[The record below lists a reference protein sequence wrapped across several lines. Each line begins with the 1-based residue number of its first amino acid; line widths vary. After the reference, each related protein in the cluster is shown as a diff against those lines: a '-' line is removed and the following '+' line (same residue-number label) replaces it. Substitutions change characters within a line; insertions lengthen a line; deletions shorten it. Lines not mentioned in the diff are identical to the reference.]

1 MDILNNKESISFD
14 TQRILDLLDILIP
27 RYNKFF
33 NIEDI
38 FTSEIGG
45 KTRLNRQVFNE
56 NNEFIQASILEINLA
71 LNDFLVLIRQEM
83 KNILAKYG
91 EYEKSEL
98 VNLIFDDKNFI
109 EILEMNLD
117 SKGIYGEIKQKCLY
131 DIKKL
136 ISYKNKVFNLR
147 HFIDMFDT
155 SVFDKFI
162 NKLGVEDLI
171 NSTII
176 FEVIDSYALQY
187 EELIKFSNEIRNI
200 NNYNSEKTTNLNNL
214 NSLLELHKRRA
225 DNFSY
230 AGVKY
235 KIFIEYDI
243 DINIG
248 KGVYVNKAYLENI
261 LSCFIEQSCM
271 DVVKKELKKGKIQ
284 KQIDVNISMH
294 KGVFQIIVK
303 NNGFEVKNIY
313 NLFISDIDNRYILEA
328 KNLTNMIDGKLD
340 ISIPENEG
348 IQYILTAK
356 LK

>member
-1 MDILNNKESISFD
+1 LETLNTKQDLSFD
-14 TQRILDLLDILIP
+14 PQKILDQLDILIP

-33 NIEDI
+33 SIEDI
-38 FTSEIGG
+38 FTSEAGG

-56 NNEFIQASILEINLA
+56 NHEFIEVLIIEIISA
-71 LNDFLVLIRQEM
+71 LDEFLVSVRQEM

-117 SKGIYGEIKQKCLY
+117 SKGIFGETKQKCLS
-131 DIKKL
+131 DIRKL
-136 ISYKNKVFNLR
+136 IDLKNKVFNLK
-147 HFIDMFDT
+147 HYVDMFDT
-155 SVFDKFI
+155 TIFDKYI

-176 FEVIDSYALQY
+176 FEVIDSYALQF
-187 EELIKFSNEIRNI
+187 EELIKFSNEVKRL
-200 NNYNSEKTTNLNNL
+200 NSTNEKISNFNNL

-225 DNFSY
+225 DTFTY
-230 AGVKY
+230 ANVRY
-235 KIFIEYDI
+235 KIFIDYDI
-243 DINIG
+243 DINLKKPI
-248 KGVYVNKAYLENI
+248 YLNKAYLENI

-284 KQIDVNISMH
+284 KQIEVSISII
-294 KGVFQIIVK
+294 KGTFQMLVK

-313 NLFISDIDNRYILEA
+313 NLFISDIDNKYILEA
-328 KNLTNMIDGKLD
+328 KNLANKLNGKLD
-340 ISIPENEG
+340 ISIPDNEG
-348 IQYILTAK
+348 MQYILTIK
-356 LK
+356 L